1 MTKLVAKK
9 CNCWLVGDVIA
20 CFLCRLRYSDKLRY
34 FTRVINSDGK
44 PSQLKT
50 SEVWQR
56 FTLNVAMKVV
66 NGNICTADLAWHRR
80 TSVRA
85 YVHQTSFFLR
95 WQYLS
100 QCGSAQTA
108 PSAEKR
114 PQCRMFLSA
123 QLPARSVENF
133 WACQCHLSLA
143 GQLHLRTLI
152 INSGSS
158 GRGKPSQTS
167 HMWRATTTKP

>member
-1 MTKLVAKK
+1 MTSLRVFCADSDTQTSYVTLQEWSTVMANLHNSKPQKCGSVLLLTSPWRLWMATFVQLTLHGIGEHQLGLMSTKLV
-9 CNCWLVGDVIA
+9 
-20 CFLCRLRYSDKLRY
+20 
-34 FTRVINSDGK
+34 
-44 PSQLKT
+44 
-50 SEVWQR
+50 
-56 FTLNVAMKVV
+56 
-66 NGNICTADLAWHRR
+66 
-80 TSVRA
+80 
-85 YVHQTSFFLR
+85 FFLR